1 MPERSP
7 REAAQRPAEAADSPA
22 GPVHQ
27 HEGPGEAPHRYV
39 STVVT
44 HTLSMTTPGGYGAGE
59 IPSTHGMRAIWRS
72 LAQAISSLF
81 LMDAHVRFLSDSG
94 KFCGAA
100 RTISVMRK

>member
-7 REAAQRPAEAADSPA
+7 REAEQRPAEAADFPA

-44 HTLSMTTPGGYGAGE
+44 HTLNMTTPGGYGAGG

-72 LAQAISSLF
+72 LAQAIFSILMVNAHLRSF
-81 LMDAHVRFLSDSG
+81 LDNG
-94 KFCGAA
+94 KLCGA
-100 RTISVMRK
+100 TSPI